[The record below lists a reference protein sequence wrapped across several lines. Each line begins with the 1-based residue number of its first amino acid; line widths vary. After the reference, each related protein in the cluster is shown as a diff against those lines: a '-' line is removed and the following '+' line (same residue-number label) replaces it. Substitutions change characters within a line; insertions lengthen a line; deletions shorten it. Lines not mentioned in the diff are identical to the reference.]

1 MCYWPNFSC
10 VGVKFSAIRIEALD
24 GGDVG
29 EDGTS
34 IDTSSF
40 ISTVVELEKGFCFL
54 NVDIVLLLICPDLW
68 ID

>member
-1 MCYWPNFSC
+1 M
-10 VGVKFSAIRIEALD
+10 KFSAIRIEALD

-40 ISTVVELEKGFCFL
+40 ISTVVVLEKGFCFL
-54 NVDIVLLLICPDLW
+54 NVDIVLLLICPDL
-68 ID
+68 